1 MATMLILTDADNTL
15 WDTNSVYRDAQLEY
29 FDEIT
34 RIVGTKAQIPDK
46 LAYLRN
52 IDQGIA
58 SKHKD
63 HFRYPP
69 ILLAEELYRSLNN
82 DFGGERSNAVA
93 LSKDVAALLTRA
105 ANTFGSRVA
114 TTVPA
119 LREGVAKGLSEL
131 QKLGARVVVVTEGPA
146 ERCDNLLRTH
156 AIRDAV
162 ADVVHVARKN
172 VVAFKQ
178 ISDQSFTGPK
188 LAIGDQVEKDL
199 YPAKEAGFKTVFF
212 PSDLKF
218 KWSGTVNESFV
229 DYRIQSY
236 LDVVSIAQELGAVA
250 SPVGSPSP

>member
-1 MATMLILTDADNTL
+1 MLILTDADNTL
-15 WDTNSVYRDAQLEY
+15 WDTNSVYRDAQLAY
-29 FDEIT
+29 FDEIA
-34 RIVGTKAQIPDK
+34 RIVGSQAQIPDK

-69 ILLAEELYRSLNN
+69 ILLAEELYLSLRS
-82 DFGGERSNAVA
+82 DSGGKQPNALAISN
-93 LSKDVAALLTRA
+93 DVAILLNRA
-105 ANTFGSRVA
+105 ADAFGSRVA

-119 LREGVAKGLSEL
+119 LRDGVAGGLNEL
-131 QKLGARVVVVTEGPA
+131 RKLGARIVVVTEGPA
-146 ERCDNLLRTH
+146 ERCDALLRTH
-156 AIRDAV
+156 GIRDAV

-178 ISDQSFTGPK
+178 LSDQSVSGPK

-199 YPAKEAGFKTVFF
+199 YPAKEAGFKTAFF
-212 PSDLKF
+212 PSNLKF

-236 LDVVSIAQELGAVA
+236 LDVVNIARELEGKPPPKTPPSI
-250 SPVGSPSP
+250 

>member
-1 MATMLILTDADNTL
+1 MLILTDADNTL
-15 WDTNSVYRDAQLEY
+15 WDTNSVYRDAQLTY
-29 FDEIT
+29 FDEIAH
-34 RIVGTKAQIPDK
+34 IVGTHAQVPDK
-46 LAYLRN
+46 LAFLRN

-69 ILLAEELYRSLNN
+69 ILLAEELYH
-82 DFGGERSNAVA
+82 A
-93 LSKDVAALLTRA
+93 LSSRSGGKQSDALAMSNELTMLLKLAADA
-105 ANTFGSRVA
+105 FGARIA

-119 LREGVAKGLSEL
+119 LRDGVANGLGEL
-131 QKLGARVVVVTEGPA
+131 RNLGARIVVVTEGPA
-146 ERCDNLLRTH
+146 ERCDALLRTH
-156 AIRDAV
+156 GIRDAI

-178 ISDQSFTGPK
+178 LSDQSILGPK

-199 YPAKEAGFKTVFF
+199 YPAKEAGFETAFF

-236 LDVVSIAQELGAVA
+236 LEVVNIARELIA
-250 SPVGSPSP
+250 SAAPT